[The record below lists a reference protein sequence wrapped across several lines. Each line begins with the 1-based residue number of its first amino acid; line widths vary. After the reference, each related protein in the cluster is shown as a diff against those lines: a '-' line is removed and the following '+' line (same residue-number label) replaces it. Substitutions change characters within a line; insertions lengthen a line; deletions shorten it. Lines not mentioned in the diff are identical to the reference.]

1 MDQVFP
7 LADRQGSSSKA
18 PLVSVVMPAY
28 NVEQYIAESIESILS
43 QTCDDFEFIIIN
55 DGSSDATLDIIE
67 KYARQDV
74 RIIRRSTDQN
84 FGINHARNMGLTHV
98 RGTYIAMM
106 DADDIA
112 VPQRLEKQVRF
123 LESHPEVGVVGGAM
137 VIVNEHNILI
147 GERRYPIDD
156 AAIRKRMFY
165 FNPFCHPSTMMR
177 KGVLEQSG
185 MYNLQYRGTADY
197 DLYFRIGMISQF
209 ANLDELVH
217 RYRVRP
223 GSLSFVQK
231 KMMEIETIS
240 IRKVYFK
247 AYGASVSDRIYNF
260 LHFLSLFVI
269 PSQWKYWIFL
279 KLRES
284 IV

>member
-1 MDQVFP
+1 
-7 LADRQGSSSKA
+7 
-18 PLVSVVMPAY
+18 MPAF
-28 NVEQYIAESIESILS
+28 NVEQYIAEAIESILS
-43 QTCDDFEFIIIN
+43 QSFSDFELIIVN
-55 DGSSDATLDIIE
+55 DGSSDRTLNVIE
-67 KYARQDV
+67 DYARRDP
-74 RIIRRSTDQN
+74 RICYRSNSQN
-84 FGINHARNMGLTHV
+84 LNAAVAANIGLTLA
-98 RGTYIAMM
+98 RGIYIARM

-197 DLYFRIGMISQF
+197 DLYFRI
-209 ANLDELVH
+209 
-217 RYRVRP
+217 
-223 GSLSFVQK
+223 
-231 KMMEIETIS
+231 
-240 IRKVYFK
+240 
-247 AYGASVSDRIYNF
+247 
-260 LHFLSLFVI
+260 
-269 PSQWKYWIFL
+269 
-279 KLRES
+279 
-284 IV
+284 